1 MLYEKNLLV
10 FLSLTCI
17 HFANAT
23 NYPGN
28 GKAGF
33 GGTVGKRQP

>member
-1 MLYEKNLLV
+1 MKKSTC

-33 GGTVGKRQP
+33 GGTVGKAALMLT